1 MAAGGGV
8 ARPLTP
14 PLTRPPAPTPTQA
27 AGWRD
32 RAELVELAGPQLARR
47 ARGAEAGEGEGE
59 GEEQQQQQR
68 HAALLEAIL
77 PPYAPLE
84 TGAVKAAMVE
94 VRGEDRGVC
103 VATSLASPLISP
115 TSPPHLPYIYP
126 TSPLHLACISPA
138 GARRG
143 QGVRGGR
150 GLRGQPRGAA
160 GGSRAHHAAEGGRR
174 RPSPSP

>member
-14 PLTRPPAPTPTQA
+14 PPTRTPAPSPTQA

-47 ARGAEAGEGEGE
+47 ARGAEAGEGEGDE
-59 GEEQQQQQR
+59 PQQQQQQQQ
-68 HAALLEAIL
+68 HAALLEAVL

-94 VRGEDRGVC
+94 VRGEDEED
-103 VATSLASPLISP
+103 AWPPPLYLPCISP
-115 TSPPHLPYIYP
+115 YISS
-126 TSPLHLACISPA
+126 TSPLHLPEIS
-138 GARRG
+138 
-143 QGVRGGR
+143 
-150 GLRGQPRGAA
+150 L
-160 GGSRAHHAAEGGRR
+160 
-174 RPSPSP
+174 